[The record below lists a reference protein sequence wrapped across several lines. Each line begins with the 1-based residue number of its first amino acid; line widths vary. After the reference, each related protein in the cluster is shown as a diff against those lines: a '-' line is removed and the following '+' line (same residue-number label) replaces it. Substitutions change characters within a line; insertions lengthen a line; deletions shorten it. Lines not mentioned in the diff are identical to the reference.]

1 MDFTILQTNSNN
13 ADFSYLVNLLDE
25 DLYLRYGEMQ
35 KKYDKYNKVNFI
47 NDVVIIYE
55 NSIPTA
61 CGAIKEYDNASMELK
76 RIFVKKEYRSKGL
89 AKLLI
94 SKLEEISA
102 KRNYTCLILQTGSK
116 QPEAISLYKNL
127 GYKIIDNYPPYIDD
141 SNSICMKKML

>member
-94 SKLEEISA
+94 SKLEEI
-102 KRNYTCLILQTGSK
+102 
-116 QPEAISLYKNL
+116 QPKETIHV
-127 GYKIIDNYPPYIDD
+127 
-141 SNSICMKKML
+141 